1 VTQHGDV
8 QVKDG
13 GALWVMSGEIDAAVQ
28 AHVENA
34 LSEAA
39 GAVRGRLV
47 VDVSRVTFMDSGGLR
62 LLYHAASLTPEPPLL
77 RGVPDHIRDLLELTG
92 VTDLFAYDD
101 AGDAVPVGGRGA
113 DER

>member
-8 QVKDG
+8 QVEDG

-28 AHVENA
+28 ARVEDA

-39 GAVRGRLV
+39 GAVHGRLV
-47 VDVSRVTFMDSGGLR
+47 IDVSQVTFMDSGGLR
-62 LLYHAASLTPEPPLL
+62 LLYHAASLTPQPPFL

-92 VTDLFAYDD
+92 VTDLFAYED
-101 AGDAVPVGGRGA
+101 AGDAVQVGGRGA
-113 DER
+113 GEQ

>member
-1 VTQHGDV
+1 MTQHGDV
-8 QVKDG
+8 QIEDG

-28 AHVENA
+28 ARVEDV

-39 GAVRGRLV
+39 GAARGRLV
-47 VDVSRVTFMDSGGLR
+47 IDVSRVTFMDSGGLR

-77 RGVPDHIRDLLELTG
+77 RGVPEHIRDLLELTG
-92 VTDLFAYDD
+92 VSDLFAYGD
-101 AGDAVPVGGRGA
+101 AGRTVPVGGRGA

>member
-8 QVKDG
+8 QVEDG
-13 GALWVMSGEIDAAVQ
+13 GALWVMRGEIDAAVQ
-28 AHVENA
+28 ARVEDA

-39 GAVRGRLV
+39 GAVAGRLV
-47 VDVSRVTFMDSGGLR
+47 IDVAGVTFMDSGGLR
-62 LLYHAASLTPEPPLL
+62 LLYHAASLTAEPPLL
-77 RGVPDHIRDLLELTG
+77 RGAPAHIRDLLELTG

-101 AGDAVPVGGRGA
+101 AGDALPVGGRGA